1 MSETAPLLSVHGL
14 CFGYPG
20 STAPALRDVNLEFLP
35 GTLTALL
42 GPNGSGKSTLLS
54 LLGGLATPAA
64 GDIRIGEHTPTGLSR
79 ARMARLAAYLPS
91 RPQVPE
97 DYTAREIVLMG
108 RHPSGRGLLLETD
121 ADIQRADAAL
131 AQFDALSLADRCCL
145 ALSSGER
152 QRVLLARVL
161 CQDVTVN
168 LLDEPTSAQDLAHEL
183 DVFSMLARLAKEGRT
198 VVVATHA
205 LNAAARHADRL
216 VVLNSGVLVAAGA
229 PKDVL
234 TAELLA
240 SVFSVDA
247 ILGADAEVPYAVPRT
262 RTLAS

>member
-1 MSETAPLLSVHGL
+1 MNDPAPTLRVRGL
-14 CFGYPG
+14 KFQYPG
-20 STAPALRDVNLEFLP
+20 SAAPALADVELDFP
-35 GTLTALL
+35 AGTLTALL

-54 LLGGLATPAA
+54 LLGGLVAPAE
-64 GDIRIGEHTPTGLSR
+64 GEVLIGEDSPTRLSR

-131 AQFDALSLADRCCL
+131 TQVDALALADRCCL

-152 QRVLLARVL
+152 QRVLLARIL
-161 CQDVTVN
+161 CQDVLVN

-183 DVFSMLARLAKEGRT
+183 DVFSMLAGLAKAGRT
-198 VVVATHA
+198 VIVATHA

-216 VVLNSGVLVAAGA
+216 IVLKDGSPVAVGK

-234 TAELLA
+234 TVQLLA
-240 SVFSVDA
+240 DVFSVDA
-247 ILGADAEVPYAVPRT
+247 ILATDDEVPYAVPRT
-262 RTLAS
+262 RTQA

>member
-1 MSETAPLLSVHGL
+1 MSETAPKLSVQGL
-14 CFGYPG
+14 RFRYPG
-20 STAPALRDVNLEFLP
+20 STAPALIDVDLDFPP

-54 LLGGLATPAA
+54 LLGGLATPAE
-64 GDIRIGEHTPTGLSR
+64 GEVRLGEHTPTGISR

-91 RPQVPE
+91 RPRVPE

-121 ADIQRADAAL
+121 ADVQRADAAL
-131 AQFDALSLADRCCL
+131 AQLDALPLADRCCL

-161 CQDVTVN
+161 CQDVTLI

-183 DVFSMLARLAKEGRT
+183 DVFSMLADLAKAGRT

-216 VVLNSGVLVAAGA
+216 VVLKAGALVATGA
-229 PKDVL
+229 PKEVL

-247 ILGADAEVPYAVPRT
+247 ILGADAEIPYAVPRT
-262 RTLAS
+262 RTQAS